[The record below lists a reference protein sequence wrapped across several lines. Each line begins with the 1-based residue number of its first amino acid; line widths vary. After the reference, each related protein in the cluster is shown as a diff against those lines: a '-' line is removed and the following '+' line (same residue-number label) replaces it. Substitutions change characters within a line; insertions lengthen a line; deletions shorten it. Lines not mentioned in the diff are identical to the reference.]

1 MLPTQA
7 FMIHT
12 ASHPARRSRRDARDL
27 QRRVVVQGRGAR
39 GRWWYRLRGVMGL
52 IIVTVISAIVLAGA
66 VVALAVLAA
75 YLVRSISG

>member
-1 MLPTQA
+1 
-7 FMIHT
+7 
-12 ASHPARRSRRDARDL
+12 
-27 QRRVVVQGRGAR
+27 
-39 GRWWYRLRGVMGL
+39 MGL